1 MTTSLSSV
9 VKRGRIAPFT
19 DSIPIPA
26 FSEAVSPE
34 AKMDSAGAS
43 PSASPEEGP
52 WAQVA
57 ASILADAER
66 KAQQIIA
73 EAMEKASSI
82 LDEARL
88 EIERRAQAAEQEGRE
103 RGLQEGRRAGQ
114 LELAEEKSR
123 LQAQMDALAQELRED
138 HARRLQEQ
146 RQPIL
151 DLVTAAA
158 RRLLQ
163 RELALSPADVAKL
176 VDELLGQ
183 VVAASTVYVRVHP
196 DDCEAVRQASPQISL
211 RHGGTIAIQVV
222 PDLSLARGDCV
233 IAADAVEIDARVQ
246 VRLDELSR
254 VLAELAEEGPHG
266 A

>member
-1 MTTSLSSV
+1 MSSV

-26 FSEAVSPE
+26 FSEAVVPDE
-34 AKMDSAGAS
+34 RTDSAGAS
-43 PSASPEEGP
+43 SGTPPEEGP
-52 WAQVA
+52 WTQVA

-82 LDEARL
+82 LNEARL
-88 EIERRAQAAEQEGRE
+88 DVERRAQAAEQEGRE
-103 RGLQEGRRAGQ
+103 RGIQEGRRAAQ
-114 LELAEEKSR
+114 LELAEEKAR
-123 LQAQMDALAQELRED
+123 LQAHMDALAQELRQD
-138 HARRLQEQ
+138 HVRRIQEQ

-151 DLVTAAA
+151 HLVTAVA

-196 DDCEAVRQASPQISL
+196 ADCEAVRQASPVISL
-211 RHGGTIAIQVV
+211 RHGGAIAIQVV
-222 PDLSLARGDCV
+222 PDHALQPGDCV
-233 IAADAVEIDARVQ
+233 IASDGVEIDARVE

-254 VLAELAEEGPHG
+254 VLAEVAEEGPHG